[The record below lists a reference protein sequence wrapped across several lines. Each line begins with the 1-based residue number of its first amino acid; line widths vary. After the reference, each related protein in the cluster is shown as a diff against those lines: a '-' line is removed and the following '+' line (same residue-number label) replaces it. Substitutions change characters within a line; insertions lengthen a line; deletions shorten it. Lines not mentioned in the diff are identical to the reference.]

1 MRRRRR
7 SANTRVGNFFTTPT
21 VTFHGI
27 GRLVDRFLETGVRAL
42 AAKRQIGPQPGA
54 SLGAGI

>member
-1 MRRRRR
+1 MPMRFAPRGHG
-7 SANTRVGNFFTTPT
+7 APAPLPT
-21 VTFHGI
+21 LPY
-27 GRLVDRFLETGVRAL
+27 LVDRFLETGVRAL